1 MLSCGRIKSQTFEK
15 MKTTR
20 KKYSNEFKVWAAKAC
35 MGYKSVRLA
44 AEKLKINRNCLQH
57 WKNRF
62 RQGKLTL
69 QQPEDRAADRKETA
83 RLQKELR
90 NTRLELDILKEG
102 AALLR
107 EPRRSIYLFIRENAG
122 RFPTGKMCAVFAI
135 SPSCYYR
142 WLRGLRTSR
151 TERRIFIASEI
162 SRIYHWSEGRYG
174 SPRISR
180 ELASLGIKAC
190 PSLVRKIMAE
200 QQLRWITKLKF

>member
-1 MLSCGRIKSQTFEK
+1 MANKTFK
-15 MKTTR
+15 FLTI
-20 KKYSNEFKVWAAKAC
+20 F
-35 MGYKSVRLA
+35 RLPFWRWSFWISFHIFTLLCKPILGQD
-44 AEKLKINRNCLQH
+44 KLKINRNCLQH

-62 RQGKLTL
+62 RQGKLIL
-69 QQPEDRAADRKETA
+69 QQPEGRAADRKETA

-107 EPRRSIYLFIRENAG
+107 GPRRSIYLFIRENAG
-122 RFPTGKMCAVFAI
+122 RFPTGKMCAVFTI
-135 SPSCYYR
+135 NPSCYYR